1 MFSMFGFF
9 KYSLWSSFRLS
20 GNFCGNPMGF
30 CLCLFCAMR
39 TYQKLFCQTA
49 ECTKKTKT
57 QTTPPA
63 SHLPKKIICFTYYP
77 QRSLEIELCRYKI
90 KMLLKTIIFPG
101 LRDMLK
107 NLFYYFSLFN
117 SFLLLFFSNQLIM
130 WNHPLKSRNFKV
142 KKFSVK
148 NVSFS
153 CSEARK
159 EILCT

>member
-1 MFSMFGFF
+1 MWESYGIL
-9 KYSLWSSFRLS
+9 SLSL
-20 GNFCGNPMGF
+20 
-30 CLCLFCAMR
+30 LCNEDLPEIILPDR
-39 TYQKLFCQTA
+39 WVYQKNQNPN
-49 ECTKKTKT
+49 K
-57 QTTPPA
+57 PPA
-63 SHLPKKIICFTYYP
+63 SRLPKKKICFTYYP

-101 LRDMLK
+101 LHDMLK
-107 NLFYYFSLFN
+107 KLFYYFSLFN